1 MGVSLGVGSS
11 TLAITNFF
19 VAISDGKIDEGE
31 RRMMGI
37 VYIVLRVAMGII
49 LVTTVALSAIQY
61 IQFGPMYFSP
71 FVIGFWVLIGVLFVN
86 ALLMTKHIVP
96 SNIGPA
102 LQASTWYTMGIM
114 LALSS
119 LGLYGFSLLAF
130 SVGYAVMITLA
141 VSLVNAIMFL
151 LKAGR

>member
-1 MGVSLGVGSS
+1 
-11 TLAITNFF
+11 
-19 VAISDGKIDEGE
+19 
-31 RRMMGI
+31 MGI

-49 LVTTVALSAIQY
+49 LLTTLALSAIQY
-61 IQFGPMYFSP
+61 TQFGPAYFSP
-71 FVIGFWVLIGVLFVN
+71 FVIGFWVLIVVLFVN
-86 ALLMTKHIVP
+86 AVLMTKHIMP

-102 LQASTWYTMGIM
+102 LQASSWYTMGIM